1 MSYRNT
7 TKHSS
12 GAILTGRL
20 WRKDNA
26 NFIDLPFYT
35 DITRMDDIADAL
47 QEALNNGSGSRSYVA
62 LLIVS

>member
-1 MSYRNT
+1 MSYQNT

-26 NFIDLPFYT
+26 IFNDLPFYT
-35 DITRMDDIADAL
+35 DITRMDDMAEAL